1 MTVTEK
7 SAPTI
12 TSFGIATTKGK
23 VVGDPKWVE
32 QTITTIVS
40 GWRHLVGANLI
51 QELTEF
57 AAGIARASAHLLVS
71 WIDSV
76 SDDKGKTDKDGS
88 GSSGGFAT
96 VMDFLFV
103 MDGIRKE
110 HNANLSREG
119 LRKKQPPKPNKTAG

>member
-32 QTITTIVS
+32 GTITAIVS
-40 GWRHLVGANLI
+40 GWKHLVGANLL

-71 WIDSV
+71 WIDGDGREKS
-76 SDDKGKTDKDGS
+76 KDGKDS
-88 GSSGGFAT
+88 GGGFAT

-110 HNANLSREG
+110 HNAALQREG

>member
-1 MTVTEK
+1 MSVTEK

-23 VVGDPKWVE
+23 MAGEPKWVE
-32 QTITTIVS
+32 ETITAIVS
-40 GWRHLVGANLI
+40 GWKHLVGANLI
-51 QELTEF
+51 QELSEF

-71 WIDSV
+71 WIDG
-76 SDDKGKTDKDGS
+76 DGRDKGKTDKDGS
-88 GSSGGFAT
+88 SSGGFAT

-110 HNANLSREG
+110 HNAALSREG
-119 LRKKQPPKPNKTAG
+119 LRKKQPPKPDKTAG